1 MKKPITIEVCANSV
15 ESALAAQNGGAARVE
30 LCSNLLEGGTTPS
43 YATIETARKML
54 SIKINVLIR
63 PRGGDFLYND
73 LEFSIMKRDIEI
85 CKSLNVDG
93 IVIGML
99 NDDGSV
105 DKSRMPE
112 LINLARPLSVT
123 FHRAF
128 DMCRDPFD
136 SLQCLI
142 DLGID
147 RLLTSGQQNSVLLG
161 AKLIAGL
168 VKFSAGRLAIMPG
181 AGINSSNI
189 LEIIKA
195 TGADEFHLSG
205 KKTCLSKMKYQ
216 NTSLNMG
223 NTTGVSEFS
232 TELTDSNEIQKIV
245 AIVNHLMHGS

>member
-1 MKKPITIEVCANSV
+1 MIHPITIEVCANSV
-15 ESALAAQNGGAARVE
+15 ESALEAQKGGAARVE
-30 LCSNLLEGGTTPS
+30 LCSNLMEGGTTPS
-43 YATIETARKML
+43 YAVIETARKLL
-54 SIKINVLIR
+54 SIKLNVLIR

-99 NDDGSV
+99 NEDGSV
-105 DKSRMPE
+105 DRPRMLQ
-112 LINLARPLSVT
+112 LINLIRPLSIT

-128 DMCRDPFD
+128 DMCSDPFE

-142 DLGID
+142 DMGVD
-147 RLLTSGQQNSVLLG
+147 RLLTSGQQNSALLG
-161 AKLIAGL
+161 SGLIAQM
-168 VKFSAGRLAIMPG
+168 VKISAGRLVIMPG
-181 AGINSSNI
+181 SGINSTNI
-189 LEIIKA
+189 LEIIET
-195 TGADEFHLSG
+195 TGAHEFHLSG

-216 NTSLNMG
+216 NARLNMG

-245 AIVNHLMHGS
+245 AIVNHLMLGS